1 VDVCS
6 SIFAVLQCIVD
17 NSIAI
22 NITIIDDIIT
32 IIDDII
38 TIIDDITIITIITTA
53 ATTPRPRTWR

>member
-1 VDVCS
+1 
-6 SIFAVLQCIVD
+6 VLQCIVD

-22 NITIIDDIIT
+22 NITIIDDIITIIDDIIT